1 MKAAKRSEV
10 ALRPQPAGLGFE
22 QIEPPGKESDDHAMR
37 SRKHEVR
44 IGGRARPC
52 RDRGLPGVEAPAPL
66 SPAPRPPAFGSDA
79 LPVDSKIL
87 AMVSRGQLVL
97 KLPAHRVAGLI
108 GSGRGDPYDAGKG
121 SPMREW
127 VALDP
132 DRQDDWIALATEA
145 MEFVRTA
152 RAVRTK

>member
-52 RDRGLPGVEAPAPL
+52 RDRGLP
-66 SPAPRPPAFGSDA
+66 
-79 LPVDSKIL
+79 
-87 AMVSRGQLVL
+87 
-97 KLPAHRVAGLI
+97 AHRVAGLI

-152 RAVRTK
+152 GAVRTK